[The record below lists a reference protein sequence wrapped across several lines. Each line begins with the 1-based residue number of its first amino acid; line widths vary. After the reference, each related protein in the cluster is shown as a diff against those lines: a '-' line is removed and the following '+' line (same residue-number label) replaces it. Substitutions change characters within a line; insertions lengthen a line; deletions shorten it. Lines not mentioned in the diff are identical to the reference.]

1 MFAHPS
7 VDQNQH
13 QGSSDMDEFIKFIR
27 EVLSMSGEV
36 KGLSSWRFVAVL
48 LTALLGILVWRLP
61 EILAALNK

>member
-1 MFAHPS
+1 
-7 VDQNQH
+7 
-13 QGSSDMDEFIKFIR
+13 MDEFIKFIR